1 MTDQAKLAWKTLG
14 LSLLVLLPFAAHLYF
29 SEVVEYRAPAVGAIA
44 ELIAQEH
51 YAPAYRQLLQLDL
64 RERPAADRVRIE
76 LQRAI
81 CERQLKKPDRA
92 YARLHDLPGNLP
104 LLDDYRYFWMARSLE
119 DMGETRGATA
129 AYED

>member
-51 YAPAYRQLLQLDL
+51 YAPAYRQLLRLAL

-92 YARLHDLPGNLP
+92 YARLHD
-104 LLDDYRYFWMARSLE
+104 
-119 DMGETRGATA
+119 
-129 AYED
+129 